1 MSFKCGLQQKNIIY
15 SSFHGPTHLTTVII
29 VISVLIVIVIVISS
43 PFFFFY
49 FFQQSFYV
57 FCIVV
62 CIPLLA
68 LRVENEALVRE
79 SSCAE
84 PNSEFMAVRLNGDF
98 SPEQEK

>member
-15 SSFHGPTHLTTVII
+15 SSFHGRTHLTTVII

-43 PFFFFY
+43 PFLDI

-84 PNSEFMAVRLNGDF
+84 PNSKFMAVRLNGDF

>member
-1 MSFKCGLQQKNIIY
+1 MSCFVQSNLSMSFI
-15 SSFHGPTHLTTVII
+15 F
-29 VISVLIVIVIVISS
+29 
-43 PFFFFY
+43 
-49 FFQQSFYV
+49 
-57 FCIVV
+57 VV

-84 PNSEFMAVRLNGDF
+84 PNSKFMAVRPNGDF

>member
-1 MSFKCGLQQKNIIY
+1 MRVAAEEHHLLLFPWPHPSYNSHHRHQRPHRHRHRYLISFLG
-15 SSFHGPTHLTTVII
+15 
-29 VISVLIVIVIVISS
+29 
-43 PFFFFY
+43 Y

-84 PNSEFMAVRLNGDF
+84 PNSKFMAVRPNGDF